1 MVVIAKNL
9 EQLSENLRKVIGMT
23 RLLGTGDEIVPLSQ
37 EEVELLQKL
46 GKEEQLVAMS
56 TGIIENDQVIILTG
70 PLQGMEGYIRK
81 INRHKR
87 KAWISI
93 EMFGRSM
100 DMEVGL
106 EIIKKIRR

>member
-1 MVVIAKNL
+1 MIAKNL

-106 EIIKKIRR
+106 EIIKK